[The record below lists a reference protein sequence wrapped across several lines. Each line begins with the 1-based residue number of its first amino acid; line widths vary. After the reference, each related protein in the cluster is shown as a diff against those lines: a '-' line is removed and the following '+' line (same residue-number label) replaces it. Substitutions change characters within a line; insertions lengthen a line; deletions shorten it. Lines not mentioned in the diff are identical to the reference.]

1 MILKTKGNLQEEYL
15 IKIVQSHKNKYVNSP
30 HKNLETGIYIFHDR
44 EVRKPLSLIFTFLL
58 IQLFASQGTL
68 AKNSF
73 DWTAF
78 SSQGEQAE
86 YISEQLKRWN
96 NQTADLRTKPLRVI
110 YFHAKDREPL
120 KNHLERWD
128 GILSDIKNFFH
139 TEMKKLGYGEVTISL
154 EKENGKLKLH
164 EFRGKEKDESYSYK
178 SGSKIR
184 GEVFEALRAKGL
196 DPDGETLLIV
206 CGLSKT
212 EDKKVTI
219 YSPYYGMGADHNR
232 GICFTADMEWLSIDG
247 LKPDPQKITLQVKE
261 HRGYEPFTLN
271 RFNTVYIGGT
281 IHELG
286 HGLSLPH
293 NLATKRE
300 EISGTALMGAGNYTY
315 RKEWRNQ
322 GKGSFLTH
330 SSALRLLVHPLFNG
344 DSNQSKENP
353 ALTFK
358 ELTIEHNQESI
369 LIRGKIDAIIPA
381 LAMIAYNDKENKGQR
396 GYMVNNNYDATSWTS
411 VISPKNEFKIRIMD
425 LRDGNHQIRLT
436 SVHPNGATTTKRMH
450 YSRKDGVFD
459 FSKAQQEI
467 KNILAK

>member
-1 MILKTKGNLQEEYL
+1 MPKPFSL
-15 IKIVQSHKNKYVNSP
+15 VF
-30 HKNLETGIYIFHDR
+30 IF
-44 EVRKPLSLIFTFLL
+44 
-58 IQLFASQGTL
+58 LFFQFSASQNSK
-68 AKNSF
+68 ANDSF
-73 DWTAF
+73 DWATF
-78 SSQGEQAE
+78 SSQEDQAE

-96 NQTADLRTKPLRVI
+96 NKTTDLRDKPLRVI

-128 GILSDIKNFFH
+128 GILSDIQNFFR

-164 EFRGKEKDESYSYK
+164 EIRGKEEDKSYSYK

-196 DPDGETLLIV
+196 DPDRETLLIV

-212 EDKKVTI
+212 EDKKVAI

-232 GICFTADMEWLSIDG
+232 GICFTADMEWLSIEG

-293 NLATKRE
+293 NLATKKEAVR
-300 EISGTALMGAGNYTY
+300 GTALMGAGNYTY

-358 ELTIEHNQESI
+358 ELTIEHDEESI
-369 LIRGKIDAIIPA
+369 LIKGKIDTIIPT

-411 VISPKNEFKIRIMD
+411 VISPENEFKIRITD

>member
-1 MILKTKGNLQEEYL
+1 VPK
-15 IKIVQSHKNKYVNSP
+15 H
-30 HKNLETGIYIFHDR
+30 F
-44 EVRKPLSLIFTFLL
+44 SLIFTFLFF
-58 IQLFASQGTL
+58 QLFASHGSQ

-78 SSQGEQAE
+78 SSQGEQAK
-86 YISEQLKRWN
+86 YISNQLKRWN
-96 NQTADLRTKPLRVI
+96 NQTTGLRDKPLRVI
-110 YFHAKDREPL
+110 YFHAKDRKPL
-120 KNHLERWD
+120 KNHIERWD
-128 GILSDIKNFFH
+128 GILSDIQNFYRA
-139 TEMKKLGYGEVTISL
+139 EMSKLGYGEVTITL

-164 EFRGKEKDESYSYK
+164 EIGGKEEDKAYNYK

-196 DPDGETLLIV
+196 DPDRETLLIV

-232 GICFTADMEWLSIDG
+232 GICFSADMEWLSVDG
-247 LKPDPQKITLQVKE
+247 LRPDPDKITLQVKE

-293 NLATKRE
+293 NLATKKEAVR
-300 EISGTALMGAGNYTY
+300 GTALMGAGNYTY

-344 DSNQSKENP
+344 ESTKTTEAPNLK
-353 ALTFK
+353 FR
-358 ELTIEHNQESI
+358 ELKVAHFEKQIHI
-369 LIRGKIDAIIPA
+369 VGKIESGIPA
-381 LAMIAYNDKENKGQR
+381 IAMIAYNDRENKGQR

-411 VISPKNEFKIRIMD
+411 VISPDKEFKINIAD
-425 LRDGNHQIRLT
+425 LRSGNHQIRLVA
-436 SVHPNGATTTKRMH
+436 VHANGAVTTKRMH
-450 YSRKDGVFD
+450 YSMTDDSVD
-459 FSKAQQEI
+459 FSKIEGEI
-467 KNILAK
+467 KNILSK